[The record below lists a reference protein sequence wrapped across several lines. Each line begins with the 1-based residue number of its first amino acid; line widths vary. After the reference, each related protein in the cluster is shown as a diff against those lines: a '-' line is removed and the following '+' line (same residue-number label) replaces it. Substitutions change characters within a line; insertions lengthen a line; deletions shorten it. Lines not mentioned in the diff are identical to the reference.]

1 MKKQYFALS
10 GLALIGSFSILS
22 CAQTPQTQTSTP
34 EASPTIA
41 AEAAATDSEQTGS
54 APGETGTMQFRA
66 NGEDFVRQGFVS
78 KDGWQINFDNIYLH
92 ITDAK
97 AYETFTPYDPRGGG
111 EPQFKQEISL
121 VAEKTVDLAEGDDR
135 AETILVNEVVAPPG
149 RYSAVSWKMTKASD
163 GPASGQVMMMRGTA
177 TKDGTTIPFTL
188 KIDQELEFTC
198 GDYVGD
204 DRKGILESG
213 SKADLEATFHFDHLF
228 GDGEAAPD
236 EDINTGALG
245 FEPIAAIAENGQ
257 VDADLATLK
266 TQLSA
271 ADYDKLI
278 NILPSLGHVGEGHC
292 KESKISN

>member
-10 GLALIGSFSILS
+10 GIALMASLSILS
-22 CAQTPQTQTSTP
+22 CAQTSQTETSTT
-34 EASPTIA
+34 EASPTVA
-41 AEAAATDSEQTGS
+41 VDTASPEPDQTALATG
-54 APGETGTMQFRA
+54 GTGTMQFRA

-97 AYETFTPYDPRGGG
+97 AYETFTPYDPRAGG

-121 VAEKTVDLAEGDDR
+121 VTEKTVDLAEGDDS
-135 AETILVNEVVAPPG
+135 AETILINEVAVPPG
-149 RYSAVSWKMTKASD
+149 RYGAVSWKMTKAPD
-163 GPASGQVMMMRGTA
+163 GPASGQVMVMRGTA

-188 KIDQELEFTC
+188 KVDQELEFTC

-204 DRKGILESG
+204 DRKGILEPG

-228 GDGEAAPD
+228 GDGKAAPE

-245 FEPIAAIAENGQ
+245 FEPIAAIAQNGQ

-271 ADYDKLI
+271 AEYDKFI
-278 NILPSLGHVGEGHC
+278 QILPSLGHVGEGHC
-292 KESKISN
+292 KESKVSS